1 MVFGASKKSDKK
13 GRDFP
18 AYQPPKKETVAVEQP
33 SAASFIG
40 KTMNI
45 EGGLV
50 SDEDLTIEGRVKGT
64 IEVSKTLTIG
74 RYGDVTADINARVV
88 KIIGKA
94 RGNIVASDK
103 VEILSEGR
111 YNGNIMSEKL
121 VVAEGAVLIGNIN
134 QEEEA
139 EPVSPDTAK
148 KKKQKTKS
156 TPPPEPETEQEPT
169 DGEKKEDDTGTTP
182 PETETEIENETET
195 DTEDASLP
203 TDSETENGEPRK
215 DEDSDTS
222 DTYTD
227 K

>member
-18 AYQPPKKETVAVEQP
+18 IYQPPKKEPVAVEQP

-40 KTMNI
+40 KTMEI

-88 KIIGKA
+88 KIIGNA

-111 YNGNIMSEKL
+111 YNGNIISEKL
-121 VVAEGAVLIGNIN
+121 VVSEGAVLIGNIN
-134 QEEEA
+134 QEGETGPGS
-139 EPVSPDTAK
+139 PVTAK

-156 TPPPEPETEQEPT
+156 TTPPEPETEQGPP
-169 DGEKKEDDTGTTP
+169 DGEKKEADT
-182 PETETEIENETET
+182 ETETE
-195 DTEDASLP
+195 TEDANLP
-203 TDSETENGEPRK
+203 ADSETENGELKK
-215 DEDSDTS
+215 DEDSNTPGTS
-222 DTYTD
+222 TD

>member
-13 GRDFP
+13 GRDIP
-18 AYQPPKKETVAVEQP
+18 AYQPPRKETVVVEQP

-40 KTMNI
+40 KTMKI

-64 IEVSKTLTIG
+64 IEVTKTLTIG
-74 RYGDVTADINARVV
+74 RYGDVTADINAKVV

-134 QEEEA
+134 QEEET
-139 EPVSPDTAK
+139 EPASPNTAK
-148 KKKQKTKS
+148 KKKQSAKSKT
-156 TPPPEPETEQEPT
+156 PPEPEPGPMGE
-169 DGEKKEDDTGTTP
+169 EKKEEKK
-182 PETETEIENETET
+182 ETV
-195 DTEDASLP
+195 TED
-203 TDSETENGEPRK
+203 EEPQK
-215 DEDSDTS
+215 DEELKEVEEPKTGEDSDIS
-222 DTYTD
+222 DTSTD

>member
-13 GRDFP
+13 GRDYP
-18 AYQPPKKETVAVEQP
+18 AYQPPKKETVVVEQP
-33 SAASFIG
+33 STASFIG

-134 QEEEA
+134 QEEENG
-139 EPVSPDTAK
+139 PVSTETGK

-156 TPPPEPETEQEPT
+156 TTPPEPETELEPETEQEPT
-169 DGEKKEDDTGTTP
+169 EGEKKEAYTAV
-182 PETETEIENETET
+182 
-195 DTEDASLP
+195 DTEDANIP
-203 TDSETENGEPRK
+203 VDSDTENEEPKK

-222 DTYTD
+222 YTSTD

>member
-13 GRDFP
+13 GGDFP
-18 AYQPPKKETVAVEQP
+18 AYQPPRKEPVAVEQP

-40 KTMNI
+40 KTMKI

-88 KIIGKA
+88 KIIGNA

-111 YNGNIMSEKL
+111 YNGNIISEKL
-121 VVAEGAVLIGNIN
+121 VVSEGALLIGNIN
-134 QEEEA
+134 QEGETG
-139 EPVSPDTAK
+139 PVSPVTTK

-156 TPPPEPETEQEPT
+156 TTPPEPETEQVPP
-169 DGEKKEDDTGTTP
+169 DGDEKEADTGAPP
-182 PETETEIENETET
+182 PETETE
-195 DTEDASLP
+195 DANLP
-203 TDSETENGEPRK
+203 DDSETEKKEPKK

-222 DTYTD
+222 DTPTD